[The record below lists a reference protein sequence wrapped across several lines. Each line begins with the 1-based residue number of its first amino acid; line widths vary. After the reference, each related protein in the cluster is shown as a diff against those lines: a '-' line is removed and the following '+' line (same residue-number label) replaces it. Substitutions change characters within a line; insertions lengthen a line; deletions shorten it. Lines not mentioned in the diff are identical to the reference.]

1 LGLFQCFPNQENVK
15 KAETIFACYRSRLKE
30 EDILGDSP
38 TRGTAI
44 RFCKERP
51 FDGVSAIRIL
61 FNTLSNDGWKAPER
75 AGTNWEWRTD
85 KPEFKT
91 KSPEVILERTV
102 VLKGNTDTNEWTWQM
117 STASGVETQLEDNR
131 NASNKRAAIDLVRN
145 NGNGS
150 FTFVELKVG
159 SDNPLYALFELLGY
173 ALAYLQARKNGWG
186 EHDPGNEIFKARE
199 IKLVVLGPENWY
211 KYKRRGSNAE
221 YQHFNFDWMLPSLV
235 EGLNLLSEGNPTFE
249 IAFAMFRNPIDL
261 AAEQI
266 ISSAPD
272 W

>member
-1 LGLFQCFPNQENVK
+1 MSDQDYGK
-15 KAETIFACYRSRLKE
+15 KAETMFARYRSRLKE

-38 TRGTAI
+38 TKGTAI
-44 RFCKERP
+44 RFCEKRP
-51 FDGVSAIRIL
+51 FDGVSAIRNL
-61 FNTLSNDGWKAPER
+61 FDTLSINGWNPPQL
-75 AGTNWEWRTD
+75 AGTNWKWRDD
-85 KPEFKT
+85 KPTFKT
-91 KSPEVILERTV
+91 RSPEVILERTV
-102 VLKGNTDTNEWTWQM
+102 VLKGNTGTNEWTWQM
-117 STASGVETQLEDNR
+117 STASGVEAQLEDKR

-186 EHDPGNEIFKARE
+186 EYDPENEIFKARE
-199 IKLVVLGPENWY
+199 IKLVVLGPEDWY

-221 YQHFNFDWMLPSLV
+221 HQIFNLDWMLPSLV
-235 EGLNLLSEGNPTFE
+235 EGLNLLSKGNPTFS
-249 IAFAMFRNPIDL
+249 IAFETFRDPVEL

-266 ISSAPD
+266 ISSAPG